1 MLFEWLGRRDRPG
14 FFRTFNASILFAA
27 TAVLAGSPTTAAA
40 SPGAPPPWSLNQ
52 PIYEVNLQLFS
63 QAGTYKELQKRL
75 PKLKALGVGILW
87 LMPITTRGQVKAFG
101 SPYCVKDY
109 KGFHAPYGSE
119 QDFKD
124 LVAAVHA
131 AEMRIILDWVPN
143 HSSWDNPLTVEH
155 KDFYKLDAAGNIQ
168 QAYSWSDVAQLNYA
182 NPALRAWMIDALKHW
197 VTRYDVDGFRM
208 DVAWGVPE
216 DFWAEAKTALDKVK
230 PLYLLAESNN
240 PKDQF
245 SFSSNYD
252 WDLMGIVDRPA
263 LVEISRGE
271 KPLSLIDEIL
281 TRERR
286 VYTAPF
292 MRMRFTSNHD
302 EFGNFGTPAQRLG
315 NAMRPLAVLTATL
328 PGKPLIYNGQEIGWN
343 PGNRGAPIEW
353 NDTSSF
359 LDFYGRLFR
368 LHQGNPALHSGA
380 FARQK
385 TTQDAAIY
393 AFARWKD
400 RDRVLVL
407 LNLSGQAQSFALVN
421 GEMAGAYSDLFT
433 GKAAE
438 VAGSVQISLGP
449 WDYRVLVTGNALVG
463 LAGSPRSEVRKNRR
477 PSSYRAS
484 RNRAAMRTRF
494 QRDGDGRA
502 FDAVGI
508 PIP

>member
-1 MLFEWLGRRDRPG
+1 MAFAGMGQGNWPRLFRI
-14 FFRTFNASILFAA
+14 FHASILVAA
-27 TAVLAGSPTTAAA
+27 LAALSGLPAGAAPA
-40 SPGAPPPWSLNQ
+40 SPPSWSLNQ

-63 QAGTYKELQKRL
+63 QSGTYKELQKRL
-75 PKLKALGVGILW
+75 PKLKAMGVGILW
-87 LMPITTRGQVKAFG
+87 LMPITTRGQLRAFG

-131 AEMRIILDWVPN
+131 SGMRIILDWVPN
-143 HSSWDNPLTVEH
+143 HSSWDNPLTSEH

-182 NPALRAWMIDALKHW
+182 NPALRAWMIDALKYW

-216 DFWAEAKTALDKVK
+216 DFWSEARAALDQVK
-230 PLYLLAESNN
+230 PLFLLAESNN

-281 TRERR
+281 TKERR

-353 NDTSSF
+353 NDTSAF

-368 LHQGNPALHSGA
+368 LHQSNPALHAGA

-385 TTQDAAIY
+385 STHDAAIY

-400 RDRVLVL
+400 RDRVLVF
-407 LNLSGQAQSFALVN
+407 LNLSGQGQTFTLPG

-433 GKAAE
+433 GK
-438 VAGSVQISLGP
+438 VVDIAGSIPISLGP

-463 LAGSPRSEVRKNRR
+463 LAAPPGPEALKNRR
-477 PSSYRAS
+477 RAS
-484 RNRAAMRTRF
+484 KRFFGSGTAMRTRF

-502 FDAVGI
+502 FDAIGI